1 MIELVLNKIK
11 IDETRNEQVIIFRE
25 KNGERYLPVVIGM
38 AEVNAI
44 KLKLSGIKP
53 PRPLTH
59 DLFVQVFEKL
69 GIKLQR
75 VVIDRLENNTFFA
88 KMHLGHNGD
97 VPVILDARPSD
108 SVAIAIRTGAP
119 IFVDDE
125 VIGQAGV
132 TDI

>member
-69 GIKLQR
+69 GVKLQR

-97 VPVILDARPSD
+97 APVVLDARPSD

-119 IFVDDE
+119 IFVDEE